1 MITEYDSKT
10 IQSLCNIA
18 NHCVKIYIFVANLSK
33 FVKNVKIM
41 NLKSKK
47 PEKPD
52 RIYHQRL
59 PLGNRT
65 RKLSL
70 ESCRVLSV
78 EF

>member
-10 IQSLCNIA
+10 TQSSCNIA
-18 NHCVKIYIFVANLSK
+18 NYCVKYIIYVKNLSNSI
-33 FVKNVKIM
+33 KNDILNLKIM
-41 NLKSKK
+41 KK

-52 RIYHQRL
+52 RIRHQRL

-65 RKLSL
+65 RKLRL

>member
-18 NHCVKIYIFVANLSK
+18 NYWVKIYIFVTNLSNS
-33 FVKNVKIM
+33 VKNYIFKLKIM
-41 NLKSKK
+41 KK
-47 PEKPD
+47 REKPN
-52 RIYHQRL
+52 RIHLLRL

-78 EF
+78 EL